1 MNALHESL
9 PASPGPRKRMSP
21 EDRRAW
27 IIRESIGYFATHG
40 FSIDTRSLARHL
52 HITQALLYKYFPSK
66 QMLIEAVFETVFERQ
81 SAGRWST
88 VLRDRATDLK
98 ARLRR
103 FFVGYAQATYDY
115 DWIRVYT
122 QAAFAGGDLN
132 RKYIAQVTRPLLQ
145 SIAEEVRLAA
155 GLPLEKAAEVSELEI
170 EILWL
175 FHFGLYYHPY
185 RTHVYGMPPPVPLEA
200 IVDASLY
207 GLLGNLHR
215 CLAAQYPGEVQPL
228 LDATTAT

>member
-1 MNALHESL
+1 
-9 PASPGPRKRMSP
+9 MSS

-27 IIRESIGYFATHG
+27 IVRESIGYFATHG

-66 QMLIEAVFETVFERQ
+66 QMLIEAVFETVFEKQ
-81 SAGRWST
+81 NPAMWSAI
-88 VLRDRATDLK
+88 LRDRATDLRT
-98 ARLRR
+98 RLRR
-103 FFVGYAQATYDY
+103 FFVGYAQTTYDY

-132 RKYIAQVTRPLLQ
+132 RRYIAQVTRPLLQ

-155 GLPLEKAAEVSELEI
+155 GLPLDRAAEVSELEI

-185 RTHVYGMPPPVPLEA
+185 RTHVYGMAPPVPLEA
-200 IVDASLY
+200 IVDASLD
-207 GLLGNLHR
+207 GLIHNLHQ
-215 CLAAQYPGEVQPL
+215 CLASQYPGEMPRAQEAKAAV
-228 LDATTAT
+228 